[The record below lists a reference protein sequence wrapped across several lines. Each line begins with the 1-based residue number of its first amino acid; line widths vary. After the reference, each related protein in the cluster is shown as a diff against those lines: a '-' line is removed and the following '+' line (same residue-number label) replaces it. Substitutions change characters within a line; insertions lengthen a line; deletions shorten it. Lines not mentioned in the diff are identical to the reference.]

1 MNIHAG
7 IIPASLAADNGDPR
21 TQTGMTDSNGPAAP
35 APATNVPAESK
46 PNRMP
51 IVLPRKLG
59 KPTAVTSIAVLIT
72 GLAIVIGVVGYTLLP
87 LLGVALMRRRTSP
100 NRKMDYAITT
110 VPQPLRL
117 VLQPEYRLVRGLD
130 GNLRFANEKPDTAPP
145 DILDAV
151 PRGLNY
157 ATGHG
162 RATAGVVDFLV
173 IVEVEAFVDSIGM
186 VKAVNINLVI
196 CLAALIISID
206 TASVWD
212 GHDIVEVTG
221 KMMNQASSVVSYRR
235 EALAKLSFG
244 RWPADVETYIVSQIA
259 EAVAN
264 SVPSL
269 PPFKDQQLFQE
280 PNKFMP
286 RRQLEFTR
294 AYHSL
299 AFEKLKTLFLKIQL
313 CMTQQQNLEI
323 LQTGLDC
330 IAPYLLMHQDL
341 ERKWRKRLY
350 DVCPDKGQVRNVI
363 ERWRKLELPEYDW
376 DPVHNNLLRNLQ
388 NRLAQ
393 GQSSIYNDIN
403 TEGMLES
410 FWMRILYAVRG
421 GEEEVFRGLPFQSTR
436 LFGLGAICGLA
447 DCSDKDRLDELAP
460 VDSMQSPPE
469 DQNYAYNYEPIS
481 DHGPGCGLEASTSQ
495 PRPQP
500 VFFDFLG
507 VEDTTREATPE
518 LAPRWGHSHDD
529 RDPHT
534 DNRFGNEQH
543 RPPSG
548 HVGFVGG
555 SGMHPD
561 TPTGNIKRPCDSSL
575 HGQTSTSNIGVA
587 DSPRPYTRFKMS
599 GEYLDPT

>member
-1 MNIHAG
+1 
-7 IIPASLAADNGDPR
+7 
-21 TQTGMTDSNGPAAP
+21 
-35 APATNVPAESK
+35 
-46 PNRMP
+46 
-51 IVLPRKLG
+51 
-59 KPTAVTSIAVLIT
+59 
-72 GLAIVIGVVGYTLLP
+72 
-87 LLGVALMRRRTSP
+87 
-100 NRKMDYAITT
+100 
-110 VPQPLRL
+110 
-117 VLQPEYRLVRGLD
+117 
-130 GNLRFANEKPDTAPP
+130 
-145 DILDAV
+145 
-151 PRGLNY
+151 
-157 ATGHG
+157 
-162 RATAGVVDFLV
+162 
-173 IVEVEAFVDSIGM
+173 M

-196 CLAALIISID
+196 CLAALIISIE
-206 TASVWD
+206 TAPVWD
-212 GHDIVEVTG
+212 DLAIMKATEIMIQGG
-221 KMMNQASSVVSYRR
+221 RSVVSNRR
-235 EALAKLSFG
+235 SALTKLSFG
-244 RWPADVETYIVSQIA
+244 RWPADVEIYIVSQIA

-269 PPFKDQQLFQE
+269 PPFKHQQLFQE
-280 PNKFMP
+280 PNKLMP

-299 AFEKLKTLFLKIQL
+299 AFEKLKTLFLKIQF

-341 ERKWRKRLY
+341 ERKWRERLFKLCS
-350 DVCPDKGQVRNVI
+350 DNGQDRRI
-363 ERWRKLELPEYDW
+363 IQCWRELVLPGYVWESV
-376 DPVHNNLLRNLQ
+376 PNNLLPNLLNQ
-388 NRLAQ
+388 LAQ
-393 GQSSIYNDIN
+393 GQSPIYNDVN
-403 TEGMLES
+403 TGGILDS
-410 FWMRILYAVRG
+410 LWMRILKSVRYQMQIIG
-421 GEEEVFRGLPFQSTR
+421 QGLPLDLQTALDPTSHV
-436 LFGLGAICGLA
+436 AIA
-447 DCSDKDRLDELAP
+447 QIRSDSRPFAFTEKQLLEEPNASMPQDRLDELAL

-481 DHGPGCGLEASTSQ
+481 DHGRGCGLEASTSQ

-500 VFFDFLG
+500 VLIDFLG
-507 VEDTTREATPE
+507 VKDMTREATPE